1 MARIGKYTSY
11 SKRRNN
17 STNGIDI
24 ADAFPVGSTIVS
36 DTGEFDDFVNESTGN
51 NTIDGQVDDGSVRF
65 IDPETA
71 AAGNGSSG
79 NGTGESS
86 STGKRRGRPRGSRNA
101 KQTRREETETQKT
114 LGALLFSGHMMM
126 ASFIK
131 VPELM
136 LSEDEANKLG
146 DAVNRVAALYDLP
159 IFNEKTQ
166 AWIHLGFVAAGVYG
180 PRAVAYHAN
189 HKPKKREPIPIAAVK
204 PSYNPPVS
212 PAYEPVNTQQNI
224 ADAFLH
230 TPR

>member
-1 MARIGKYTSY
+1 MAYLGKYS
-11 SKRRNN
+11 SRAKR
-17 STNGIDI
+17 SSQTPIGDDIEKQFPVGTTLI
-24 ADAFPVGSTIVS
+24 ADA
-36 DTGEFDDFVNESTGN
+36 GEFDGFVDESTGRN
-51 NTIDGQVDDGSVRF
+51 SIDGEDNDRSVRF
-65 IDPETA
+65 VDPETA
-71 AAGNGSSG
+71 ATGNGSSG
-79 NGTGESS
+79 TGTGEGSG
-86 STGKRRGRPRGSRNA
+86 TGKRRGRPRGSKNA
-101 KQTRREETETQKT
+101 KQSRREETETQKT

-189 HKPKKREPIPIAAVK
+189 HKPKKREPIPIAGPLKTGTIPVAS
-204 PSYNPPVS
+204 PSW
-212 PAYEPVNTQQNI
+212 EPGTQQNI
-224 ADAFLH
+224 ADAFVH

>member
-1 MARIGKYTSY
+1 MAYLGKYS
-11 SKRRNN
+11 SRAKR
-17 STNGIDI
+17 SSQTPIGDDIEKQFPVGTTLI
-24 ADAFPVGSTIVS
+24 ADAGES
-36 DTGEFDDFVNESTGN
+36 DCFVDESTGR
-51 NTIDGQVDDGSVRF
+51 NTIDGEDNDRSVRF
-65 IDPETA
+65 VDPETA
-71 AAGNGSSG
+71 ATGNGSSG
-79 NGTGESS
+79 TGTGEGSG
-86 STGKRRGRPRGSRNA
+86 TGKRRGRPRGSRNA
-101 KQTRREETETQKT
+101 KQSRREETETQKT

-131 VPELM
+131 VPELI

-180 PRAVAYHAN
+180 PRAVAYHTN
-189 HKPKKREPIPIAAVK
+189 HKPKKREPIPIAAAK
-204 PSYNPPVS
+204 PSYIPPVS

-224 ADAFLH
+224 ADAILH